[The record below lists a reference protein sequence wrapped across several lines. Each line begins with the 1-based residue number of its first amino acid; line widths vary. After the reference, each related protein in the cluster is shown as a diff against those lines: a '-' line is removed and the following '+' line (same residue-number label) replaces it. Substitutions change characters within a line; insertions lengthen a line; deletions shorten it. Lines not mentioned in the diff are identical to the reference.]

1 MDVAQVPTNLF
12 LYFRPTP
19 AHTLHI
25 ISEKPICG
33 LDEKWLKMHICWF
46 FDSGSEMVH
55 ALCPNFFLQ
64 SQVTQYTTFREKNF
78 FQLTF
83 RKKIFALENFEN
95 LG

>member
-12 LYFRPTP
+12 LYFRPAP

-64 SQVTQYTTFREKNF
+64 SQVTQYTTFREFF
-78 FQLTF
+78 FQLIL
-83 RKKIFALENFEN
+83 RKKNFALENFEN